1 MAIDARDAPRDP
13 RPPPVPQALHGD
25 DNGNSNGHGNGAV
38 ARHNGD
44 VADADA
50 PKCHFEVAPPR
61 HFLYP
66 AILLLI
72 GEEARHGYRLV
83 DALLRFGFGPVDR
96 PSIYRVLSDLAHDD
110 LVVSWEAESI
120 AGSSRHMYALT
131 EAGRAQLVEWMT
143 IISIER
149 DGLDRVLG
157 RFEAWKEDHPAR

>member
-1 MAIDARDAPRDP
+1 MAIDARDVPPNQVRPQVPPAPST
-13 RPPPVPQALHGD
+13 
-25 DNGNSNGHGNGAV
+25 NGTRNGNGAV
-38 ARHNGD
+38 ARRNGD
-44 VADADA
+44 LADAHA

-96 PSIYRVLSDLAHDD
+96 PSIYRVLSDLAHDG

-120 AGSSRHMYALT
+120 AGSNRHMYALT
-131 EAGRAQLVEWMT
+131 EAGRARLVEWMAVIT
-143 IISIER
+143 VER
-149 DGLDRVLG
+149 DGLDRVLC
-157 RFEAWKEDHPAR
+157 RYEAWTGDEPDR